1 MHWRELESAGA
12 EPARRARPAPQPAAP
27 DVARLLALQR
37 TAGNAAVGRM
47 LARVKATTLG
57 GEWNADPYAEWDHPQ
72 RLAKGVDIRL
82 EFTPNLNAAA
92 DKIGLTQ
99 SIKAVKGNEQYRP
112 TDDVK
117 AAHAQEKLSVTGG
130 AQKDWMIDR
139 RYGNTNPIY
148 GADDIPNTT
157 GKTLGDTTFNE
168 QQPGFS
174 QLFERGVTDKA
185 VLCDTP
191 MRPVPLAANARMEF
205 ETTALAIAGPQKDSY
220 YGSVTWGWTTNSN
233 GVLAPI
239 PFARKSAGNPT
250 ASFTESAQIWNQTS
264 NKVRHG
270 MQPKTLSGNEKVVYE
285 LQTWMSTQA
294 SELNIQIPLP
304 GPEGPFLLPPK
315 ALFKAMKKAATQ
327 TLTPFSGQLATGA
340 YGKLAD
346 AYNAQALNARRGEA
360 AVTLTTLKT
369 ALDKM
374 DNATGYWKSAQLKA
388 KHFTPILKTIEG
400 HQALVED
407 RRAG

>member
-1 MHWRELESAGA
+1 
-12 EPARRARPAPQPAAP
+12 
-27 DVARLLALQR
+27 
-37 TAGNAAVGRM
+37 
-47 LARVKATTLG
+47 
-57 GEWNADPYAEWDHPQ
+57 
-72 RLAKGVDIRL
+72 
-82 EFTPNLNAAA
+82 
-92 DKIGLTQ
+92 
-99 SIKAVKGNEQYRP
+99 
-112 TDDVK
+112 
-117 AAHAQEKLSVTGG
+117 
-130 AQKDWMIDR
+130 
-139 RYGNTNPIY
+139 
-148 GADDIPNTT
+148 
-157 GKTLGDTTFNE
+157 
-168 QQPGFS
+168 
-174 QLFERGVTDKA
+174 
-185 VLCDTP
+185 
-191 MRPVPLAANARMEF
+191 
-205 ETTALAIAGPQKDSY
+205 
-220 YGSVTWGWTTNSN
+220 
-233 GVLAPI
+233 
-239 PFARKSAGNPT
+239 
-250 ASFTESAQIWNQTS
+250 
-264 NKVRHG
+264 

-346 AYNAQALNARRGEA
+346 AYNAQALNARWGEA